1 MRKIIVVGGGAAGF
15 FAAINIKEKCP
26 KIEVVILEKTKKT
39 LQKVKVSGGG
49 RCNVTN
55 GRSAVGDLIKFY
67 PRGGKKL
74 YKLLENFGTTEMRV
88 WLERH
93 GVPTSIED
101 DLRVFPESNTSQT
114 IIDCFVGTAKKLGVK
129 VELGSSLQSLKQED
143 GEWIAVC
150 PNKIHR
156 ADAVVIATGSSAGF
170 IKKLDHLN
178 LKINNGVPSLFTFHI
193 DDSRIR
199 GLQGISFSDVSLKVS
214 GTKLAENG
222 PMLITHWGLSGPA
235 VLKLS
240 AWGARELAAS
250 NYQFKLVINY
260 LSMSAI
266 ECRIGL
272 QQMATTHP
280 KKKLLNHAF
289 NALPKRFW
297 IQLVDL
303 LGLQDKTYG
312 ELGKHAL
319 NKLSEEL
326 TQAHFTVTGKS
337 AFKEEFVTCGGVD
350 LTEVDVATLESK
362 QHASLFFSGEVLDID
377 ALTGGFNFQ
386 ACWSASWAISEYF
399 KNECNP
405 K

>member
-1 MRKIIVVGGGAAGF
+1 
-15 FAAINIKEKCP
+15 
-26 KIEVVILEKTKKT
+26 
-39 LQKVKVSGGG
+39 
-49 RCNVTN
+49 
-55 GRSAVGDLIKFY
+55 
-67 PRGGKKL
+67 
-74 YKLLENFGTTEMRV
+74 
-88 WLERH
+88 
-93 GVPTSIED
+93 
-101 DLRVFPESNTSQT
+101 
-114 IIDCFVGTAKKLGVK
+114 
-129 VELGSSLQSLKQED
+129 
-143 GEWIAVC
+143 
-150 PNKIHR
+150 
-156 ADAVVIATGSSAGF
+156 
-170 IKKLDHLN
+170 
-178 LKINNGVPSLFTFHI
+178 
-193 DDSRIR
+193 
-199 GLQGISFSDVSLKVS
+199 
-214 GTKLAENG
+214 
-222 PMLITHWGLSGPA
+222 MLITHWGFSGPA